1 MTATLQTILPG
12 ESRPPDA
19 TQLRQ
24 LVENGGLHYEAKLA
38 RLAGAAD
45 APAADSPVADSRT
58 QPAAEKTTPA
68 QVGPYTTP
76 KTKGESDLSKSQ
88 AGERA
93 PAATDARAEAAP
105 AHGAGVLRVEAVMRD
120 VTERKKLDDQAREL
134 AILRVS
140 QLNGA
145 DYQFQIHATKYAPE
159 AGLSTQQVAALD
171 NSEHSN
177 LFQPA
182 HRALLAY
189 TDAMTLDIDVPDGV
203 FDKLKPHYSNAQIVE
218 LTILIGAYNMHTRVG
233 RALRID
239 PEAS

>member
-1 MTATLQTILPG
+1 MARVPLIDNAAN
-12 ESRPPDA
+12 DA
-19 TQLRQ
+19 ALAA
-24 LVENGGLHYEAKLA
+24 LVEKLKGA
-38 RLAGAAD
+38 RRGKLLNLYRVLLN
-45 APAADSPVADSRT
+45 SPS
-58 QPAAEKTTPA
+58 
-68 QVGPYTTP
+68 
-76 KTKGESDLSKSQ
+76 L
-88 AGERA
+88 
-93 PAATDARAEAAP
+93 AEAWQAFNS
-105 AHGAGVLRVEAVMRD
+105 AIRFNTA
-120 VTERKKLDDQAREL
+120 LDDQAREL

-177 LFQPA
+177 LLQPA